1 MHPRR
6 SEKALITFRIFVC
19 GAQGVCTCPWRT
31 LECILFQ
38 QNVGCVV
45 KAVQVQTAPI
55 ICVVALICSQ
65 DNGSTASSEHRSDSQ
80 VLGNWR
86 LRGDKN
92 PKPVCR
98 ISCLAQ
104 CQTLRVII
112 PWEVSTVV
120 KALHSFSV
128 SNTVNFRLK
137 NPVWQSIFW
146 NLLEG
151 ILKAD
156 HSLSF
161 SM

>member
-1 MHPRR
+1 MHPRQ

-38 QNVGCVV
+38 QDVGCVV
-45 KAVQVQTAPI
+45 KAVQVQTAPV

-137 NPVWQSIFW
+137 NPSGKASF
-146 NLLEG
+146 G
-151 ILKAD
+151 ILWKV
-156 HSLSF
+156 S
-161 SM
+161 